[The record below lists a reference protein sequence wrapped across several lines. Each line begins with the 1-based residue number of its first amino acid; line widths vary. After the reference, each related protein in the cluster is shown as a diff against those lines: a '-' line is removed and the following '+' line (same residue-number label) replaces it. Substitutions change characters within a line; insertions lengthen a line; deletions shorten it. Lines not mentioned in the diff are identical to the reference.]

1 MKIFAVD
8 EVLQDVIEHDSG
20 ESTVVK
26 YCTVA
31 WQYSNLIVIFAVD
44 EVLQDVK
51 EHDSGKPSMTLTV
64 P

>member
-26 YCTVA
+26 YGRVA

-44 EVLQDVK
+44 EVLQDVI
-51 EHDSGKPSMTLTV
+51 EHDSE
-64 P
+64 